1 MAYVI
6 FSANGEEIDRRELKD
21 AASFVVGRAPDCT
34 ICVRD
39 IMLSRRHCSLE
50 LVNDQWI
57 VTDHG
62 SRNGTFLAEERIE
75 RHILR
80 DCDSLRMGRTW
91 MIFRAG
97 QFVPG
102 PNWDAE
108 KQRTRPVDPN
118 EAMAGTVVGFELL
131 EPGEAEY
138 DEAMPVPQ
146 PRPRDPRSYEREG
159 VRMVNEISSN
169 AWDSEHQ
176 QVATQLRVQQSSAR
190 TASAQRSAVKPKA
203 RVAFYLQA
211 NEDAAAELAESAS
224 ARQLSP
230 SERRVVVACLS
241 MAVTLIGCAIWI
253 AWQPRIPTAA
263 AMTPVQAPQAQM
275 QAPQAMIQGVVAAPA
290 QTASETAEPLIAED
304 EIQEVEPQ
312 QRPEARE
319 LPETRVMVEAVIRA
333 LIP

>member
-1 MAYVI
+1 MLRGGRFTAMAYVI
-6 FSANGEEIDRRELKD
+6 FSANGEEIERRELKD
-21 AASFVVGRAPDCT
+21 AASFVIGRAPDCS

-50 LVNDQWI
+50 LVNDEWI
-57 VTDHG
+57 VTDLG
-62 SRNGTFLAEERIE
+62 SRNGTFLAEERVE

-102 PNWDAE
+102 PNWDAD
-108 KQRTRPVDPN
+108 KQRSRPVDPN

-159 VRMVNEISSN
+159 VRMVNEISSST
-169 AWDSEHQ
+169 WDAEHQ
-176 QVATQLRVQQSSAR
+176 QVATQLRVQKSTAR
-190 TASAQRSAVKPKA
+190 TASASRQAVRPKA

-211 NEDAAAELAESAS
+211 DQETAEAPSATHG
-224 ARQLSP
+224 RQLTAL
-230 SERRVVVACLS
+230 ERRVVIACLS
-241 MAVTLIGCAIWI
+241 MAVTLLACAVWI
-253 AWQPRIPTAA
+253 ACQSRLASPVSAS
-263 AMTPVQAPQAQM
+263 PVQAVAQLRAEPQ
-275 QAPQAMIQGVVAAPA
+275 PA
-290 QTASETAEPLIAED
+290 QTASETAEPLIPDDQVED
-304 EIQEVEPQ
+304 VPPQ
-312 QRPEARE
+312 SNPQPPK
-319 LPETRVMVEAVIRA
+319 LPETSVIVEAVIRA

>member
-21 AASFVVGRAPDCT
+21 SASFVVGRAPDCS

-50 LVNDQWI
+50 MVNEQWI
-57 VTDHG
+57 VTDLG

-97 QFVPG
+97 PFVPG
-102 PNWDAE
+102 PNWDAD

-131 EPGEAEY
+131 EPGEADY

-146 PRPRDPRSYEREG
+146 PRPRDSRSYEREG
-159 VRMVNEISSN
+159 VRMVNDISSN
-169 AWDSEHQ
+169 AWDAQHQ
-176 QVATQLRVQQSSAR
+176 QVATQLRVHQSTAR
-190 TASAQRSAVKPKA
+190 TASGKRVAVKPKS

-211 NEDAAAELAESAS
+211 DEEATGEESS
-224 ARQLSP
+224 VGRQLSAA
-230 SERRVVVACLS
+230 ERRVVVACLS

-253 AWQPRIPTAA
+253 AWQSRIPAAA
-263 AMTPVQAPQAQM
+263 AMTPVQAPSTQA
-275 QAPQAMIQGVVAAPA
+275 VKRVEAAPA
-290 QTASETAEPLIAED
+290 QTASETAEPFIPDD
-304 EIQEVEPQ
+304 EVEEVESIRNPEPQ
-312 QRPEARE
+312 Q
-319 LPETRVMVEAVIRA
+319 LPETGVILEAVVRA